1 MKNNENKRSMVISLI
16 GRPNV
21 GKSTLFNRLMR
32 KGHKAITYDE
42 PGVTRD
48 RHYGIAS
55 FDILGEEM
63 ARDAILVDTGGFYP
77 TKIEERSLKQ
87 KDQIATKFFNIM
99 TEQAKIAID
108 ESDLILFV
116 VDVREGVLPFDNS
129 IADYIRSKGKNF
141 WLIVNKFDS
150 EKQEGDELEFYAL
163 GIEEEQLITVSAEH
177 ALGLNE
183 LRKRIHEE
191 LLTFEKMSMSF
202 TPNLSRGVTPRENVV
217 AKVALIGAPNA
228 GKSTL
233 LNQLVGSE
241 RALVSDIPGT
251 TVDPI
256 EGFFDLFF
264 GPVDAEKLDFSKSN
278 PEVAKT
284 DGLLLKQYEEF
295 RKNNAEVFEEMMKNY
310 LLEEEAVGE
319 KNIDNYDEYEGLD
332 IIGESEEYLLS
343 DLSDEE
349 LEESGHVS
357 FDDYE
362 KAEGEFADEFQN
374 DLDEEWEE
382 EMYET
387 VFSDDFSGDEESDSE
402 FELRTENFDEEVDD
416 GEIYAVEDSEEDNG
430 KYVAPR
436 TAYSH
441 LTGKS
446 GEVNKEK
453 KAAYEGSFWRSV
465 HLIDTAGIR
474 RQKSVEGFIEE
485 QSVYR
490 SLRCITESD
499 IVIFMVDATIGISH
513 QDRRLLDIALEK
525 GKSVIVG
532 LNKIDLLKEKLPDE
546 KAKKQWLS
554 DLRDSIP
561 WLYYC
566 DLIPM
571 SAKYGKHL
579 SRLKDALKKTI
590 MIRRTSIPTG
600 VLNRALLEII
610 ENHPIVIKQ
619 SGGKRLKVKYA
630 SMVRSDPPTFL
641 LFSNR
646 SMGIP
651 ENYKSY
657 LKNGLR
663 KEFGLDN
670 TPIHLVFR
678 TGDDLTKRLHKRMK
692 QV

>member
-1 MKNNENKRSMVISLI
+1 MTINNENKRSMVVSLI

-48 RHYGIAS
+48 RHYGIAN
-55 FDILGEEM
+55 FDILGDEL

-77 TKIEERSLKQ
+77 TRIDEKAAKK
-87 KDQIATKFFNIM
+87 KDQVANKFFNIM

-116 VDVREGVLPFDNS
+116 VDVREGVLPFDHS

-150 EKQEGDELEFYAL
+150 EKQDGDELEFYAL
-163 GIEEEQLITVSAEH
+163 GIDEHQLLTVSAEH
-177 ALGLNE
+177 AVGLNE

-191 LLTFEKMSMSF
+191 LLVFEKLSISSS
-202 TPNLSRGVTPRENVV
+202 PNLSRGVTPRENVV

-264 GPVDAEKLDFSKSN
+264 GELAEKLDYAKIN
-278 PEVAKT
+278 NEIAKT

-295 RKNNAEVFEEMMKNY
+295 RRNNTDVFEEMMKNY
-310 LLEEEAVGE
+310 LLEEEAAGE
-319 KNIDNYDEYEGLD
+319 KNLDDYDEYEGLD
-332 IIGESEEYLLS
+332 AIGESDEFLLT
-343 DLSDEE
+343 DDDMN
-349 LEESGHVS
+349 ESGHVS
-357 FDDYE
+357 LDNPEYE
-362 KAEGEFADEFQN
+362 EIQVVGGKSLQK

-382 EMYET
+382 EMMEA
-387 VFSDDFSGDEESDSE
+387 VFFDENEEDEELEEIPNSIDY
-402 FELRTENFDEEVDD
+402 DEEAEFQDALMQAESLD
-416 GEIYAVEDSEEDNG
+416 E
-430 KYVAPR
+430 
-436 TAYSH
+436 T
-441 LTGKS
+441 
-446 GEVNKEK
+446 EVKEP
-453 KAAYEGSFWRSV
+453 YQGSYWRSV

-499 IVIFMVDATIGISH
+499 IVIYMIDATVGISH

-532 LNKIDLLKEKLPDE
+532 LNKIDLLKEKLVDE
-546 KAKKQWLS
+546 KAKKAWLQ

-566 DLIPM
+566 DLIPL
-571 SAKYGKHL
+571 SAKHGKYL
-579 SRLKDALKKTI
+579 SRLKDSLKKTI
-590 MIRRTSIPTG
+590 MIRKTSIPTG
-600 VLNRALLEII
+600 QLNRALLEII
-610 ENHPIVIKQ
+610 ESHPIVLKQ

-630 SMVRSDPPTFL
+630 SMVRSDPPTFI

-646 SMGIP
+646 SRGIP

-663 KEFGLDN
+663 KEFGLAN

-678 TGDDLTKRLHKRMK
+678 TGEDLTKRLQKRMK
-692 QV
+692 QI

>member
-1 MKNNENKRSMVISLI
+1 MSAKENKRSMVISLI

-48 RHYGIAS
+48 RHYGIAN
-55 FDILGEEM
+55 FDALGEEV

-77 TKIEERSLKQ
+77 TKIEEKSLKQ

-99 TEQAKIAID
+99 TEQAKIAIE

-116 VDVREGVLPFDNS
+116 VDVREGVLPFDHS
-129 IADYIRSKGKNF
+129 IADYIRTKGKNF

-150 EKQEGDELEFYAL
+150 ENQTGDELEFYAL

-177 ALGLNE
+177 ALGLND
-183 LRKRIHEE
+183 LRRKIHEE
-191 LLTFEKMSMSF
+191 LLLFEKLSISKG
-202 TPNLSRGVTPRENVV
+202 PNLSRGVTPRENVV

-264 GPVDAEKLDFSKSN
+264 GALDAQKLDGSKSN
-278 PEVAKT
+278 PEIAKT

-332 IIGESEEYLLS
+332 IIGESEELILS
-343 DLSDEE
+343 DI
-349 LEESGHVS
+349 SGHVS
-357 FDDYE
+357 LDQYQNEEDFSDEYQADL
-362 KAEGEFADEFQN
+362 AED
-374 DLDEEWEE
+374 WEE

-387 VFSDDFSGDEESDSE
+387 VFADEDENENDDEEEAAEEISDE
-402 FELRTENFDEEVDD
+402 FELRTSEFDEEIDQS
-416 GEIYAVEDSEEDNG
+416 EIYAVEDRDET
-430 KYVAPR
+430 YVAPR
-436 TAYSH
+436 TTYSH
-441 LTGKS
+441 L
-446 GEVNKEK
+446 VDK
-453 KAAYEGSFWRSV
+453 KDDTQQVPTYEGSFWRSV

-499 IVIFMVDATIGISH
+499 IVIYMVDATIGISH

-579 SRLKDALKKTI
+579 SKLKDVLKKTI
-590 MIRRTSIPTG
+590 MIRRTAIPTG
-600 VLNRALLEII
+600 ILNRALLEII
-610 ENHPIVIKQ
+610 ENHPIVLKH

-630 SMVRSDPPTFL
+630 SMVKSDPPTFL

-646 SMGIP
+646 SQGIP

-678 TGDDLTKRLHKRMK
+678 TGEDLTKRLHKRMK
-692 QV
+692 QI

>member
-21 GKSTLFNRLMR
+21 GKSSLFNRLMR

-48 RHYGIAS
+48 RHYGIAN

-77 TKIEERSLKQ
+77 TKIEEKSLKQ

-116 VDVREGVLPFDNS
+116 VDVREGVLPFDHS

-141 WLIVNKFDS
+141 WLIVNKFDT
-150 EKQEGDELEFYAL
+150 EKQEGEQLEFYAL
-163 GIEEEQLITVSAEH
+163 GIDEEQLITVSAEH

-183 LRKRIHEE
+183 LRKRIHSE
-191 LLTFEKMSMSF
+191 LLTFEKLSVSVS
-202 TPNLSRGVTPRENVV
+202 PNLSRGVTPRENVV

-233 LNQLVGSE
+233 LNQLVGSQ

-264 GPVDAEKLDFSKSN
+264 GAVDAERLDGSKSN
-278 PEVAKT
+278 PEITKS

-295 RKNNAEVFEEMMKNY
+295 RKNNADVFEEMMKNY
-310 LLEEEAVGE
+310 LIEDEAAGE
-319 KNIDNYDEYEGLD
+319 TNLDNYDEYEGLD
-332 IIGESEEYLLS
+332 LIGESDELL
-343 DLSDEE
+343 LANIDEE
-349 LEESGHVS
+349 VANEEDAITFEEFESAPNEFSEEFQQDLEE
-357 FDDYE
+357 
-362 KAEGEFADEFQN
+362 N
-374 DLDEEWEE
+374 WEE
-382 EMYET
+382 DMYET
-387 VFSDDFSGDEESDSE
+387 VFSDEES
-402 FELRTENFDEEVDD
+402 LDD
-416 GEIYAVEDSEEDNG
+416 LDDDAEQVALESPES
-430 KYVAPR
+430 YVAPR

-441 LTGKS
+441 L
-446 GEVNKEK
+446 VEK
-453 KAAYEGSFWRSV
+453 KADYEGSFWRSV

-485 QSVYR
+485 QSVFR

-499 IVIFMVDATIGISH
+499 IVIFMIDATVGISH

-571 SAKYGKHL
+571 SAKQGKHL

-600 VLNRALLEII
+600 VLNRTLLDII
-610 ENHPIVIKQ
+610 ESHPIVIKQ

-646 SMGIP
+646 SFGIP

-663 KEFGLDN
+663 KEFGLAN

-692 QV
+692 QI

>member
-1 MKNNENKRSMVISLI
+1 MNNENKRSMVISLI

-21 GKSTLFNRLMR
+21 GKSSLFNRLMR

-48 RHYGIAS
+48 RHYGIAN
-55 FDILGEEM
+55 FDILGEEV

-77 TKIEERSLKQ
+77 TRIDEKADRV
-87 KDQIATKFFNIM
+87 KDQNANKFFNIM
-99 TEQAKIAID
+99 TEQAKIAIN

-116 VDVREGVLPFDNS
+116 VDVREGVLPFDHS
-129 IADYIRSKGKNF
+129 IADYIRAKGKNF
-141 WLIVNKFDS
+141 WLIVNKYDS
-150 EKQEGDELEFYAL
+150 DKQEGDELEFYAL
-163 GIEEEQLITVSAEH
+163 GIEEDQLITVSAEH
-177 ALGLNE
+177 AIGLNE

-191 LLTFEKMSMSF
+191 LLTFEKMSASLAPM
-202 TPNLSRGVTPRENVV
+202 LSKGVTPRENVV

-241 RALVSDIPGT
+241 RALVSNIPGT

-264 GPVDAEKLDFSKSN
+264 GADVIKMDEAKQSGEVSKN
-278 PEVAKT
+278 

-295 RKNNAEVFEEMMKNY
+295 RKNNADVFESLMKNY
-310 LLEEEAVGE
+310 LLEEEAAGE
-319 KNIDNYDEYEGLD
+319 VNLQDYDEYEGLD
-332 IIGESEEYLLS
+332 GLGDPENFYLN
-343 DLSDEE
+343 DDE
-349 LEESGHVS
+349 LNESGHES
-357 FDDYE
+357 MND
-362 KAEGEFADEFQN
+362 KGEFEYDEEINVVGDAKFTDEYKDDLQD
-374 DLDEEWEE
+374 DLDEKWEE
-382 EMYET
+382 EMLET
-387 VFSDDFSGDEESDSE
+387 VFYADEEDEETDSE
-402 FELRTENFDEEVDD
+402 TAEFSAQVAES
-416 GEIYAVEDSEEDNG
+416 ED
-430 KYVAPR
+430 KPQ
-436 TAYSH
+436 
-441 LTGKS
+441 
-446 GEVNKEK
+446 
-453 KAAYEGSFWRSV
+453 GSYWRSI

-474 RQKSVEGFIEE
+474 RQKAVDGFIEE

-499 IVIFMVDATIGISH
+499 IVIFMVDATVGISH

-532 LNKIDLLKEKLPDE
+532 LNKIDLLKEKLQDE

-554 DLRDSIP
+554 DLRDTIP

-571 SAKYGKHL
+571 SAKLGKHL
-579 SRLKDALKKTI
+579 GRLKDALKKTI
-590 MIRRTSIPTG
+590 MIRKTSIPTG
-600 VLNRALLEII
+600 ILNRALLEII
-610 ENHPIVIKQ
+610 ESHPIVIKQ

-630 SMVRSDPPTFL
+630 SMVKSDPPTFL

-646 SMGIP
+646 ARGIP
-651 ENYKSY
+651 DNYKSY

-663 KEFGLDN
+663 REFGLDN
-670 TPIHLVFR
+670 TPIHLIFR
-678 TGDDLTKRLHKRMK
+678 GGEDLSKRLQKRMK